1 MPPSSTGPYK
11 PIEDWF
17 AFPVWGVPGWGDWD
31 QPDCPCDCPPP
42 PCDCD
47 WLSDCETDDYPPYP
61 QYPENAL
68 VPTDI
73 IARDERRRK
82 RKRGA
87 SGAHEP
93 ASDSCRASR
102 PVRRARRTRRPAVAV
117 GCSGVPARRHP
128 QILPRAIRRTAHT
141 AAAAVRHVLGER
153 AAELA
158 VALAPGTVALR
169 AVDAQHGQ
177 CPRGAGACLGVPS
190 QIARTARLPD
200 HHASIA
206 RNGCE
211 PARIPVFCP
220 CCRAEHQRRR
230 VWSGQERGPRRR
242 RRRRRRRRPVGG
254 PVCLVGGVGVHWPAP
269 INSHCTDCRTSPCHL
284 VRPGRWEGVVCPF
297 RAARQ
302 TGWHRGRDD

>member
-17 AFPVWGVPGWGDWD
+17 AFPVWGVPGCGDWD
-31 QPDCPCDCPPP
+31 
-42 PCDCD
+42 
-47 WLSDCETDDYPPYP
+47 
-61 QYPENAL
+61 A
-68 VPTDI
+68 
-73 IARDERRRK
+73 
-82 RKRGA
+82 RGA

-242 RRRRRRRRPVGG
+242 RRRRRRPRPVGG
-254 PVCLVGGVGVHWPAP
+254 PVCLVGGVDVHWPARQLALHGLPHVSP
-269 INSHCTDCRTSPCHL
+269 ICSGRADGRESCAPS
-284 VRPGRWEGVVCPF
+284 VRLPEKMAWRP
-297 RAARQ
+297 
-302 TGWHRGRDD
+302 

>member
-1 MPPSSTGPYK
+1 MLPTR
-11 PIEDWF
+11 
-17 AFPVWGVPGWGDWD
+17 A
-31 QPDCPCDCPPP
+31 QPERKRAPEQKFDPTPAKRSKAKHAHTAAAQCDCPPP

-47 WLSDCETDDYPPYP
+47 WYSDCETDYPPPRLDWRRVPYP
-61 QYPENAL
+61 RETGI
-68 VPTDI
+68 VPTDT

-177 CPRGAGACLGVPS
+177 CPRGAGGV
-190 QIARTARLPD
+190 
-200 HHASIA
+200 
-206 RNGCE
+206 
-211 PARIPVFCP
+211 
-220 CCRAEHQRRR
+220 RRR
-230 VWSGQERGPRRR
+230 TLSN
-242 RRRRRRRRPVGG
+242 
-254 PVCLVGGVGVHWPAP
+254 CA
-269 INSHCTDCRTSPCHL
+269 HCPS
-284 VRPGRWEGVVCPF
+284 
-297 RAARQ
+297 A
-302 TGWHRGRDD
+302 

>member
-17 AFPVWGVPGWGDWD
+17 AFPVWGVSGWGDWD
-31 QPDCPCDCPPP
+31 APDCPCDCPPP

-177 CPRGAGACLGVPS
+177 CPRGAGGVLRCTLSNCAHCPS
-190 QIARTARLPD
+190 A
-200 HHASIA
+200 
-206 RNGCE
+206 
-211 PARIPVFCP
+211 
-220 CCRAEHQRRR
+220 
-230 VWSGQERGPRRR
+230 
-242 RRRRRRRRPVGG
+242 
-254 PVCLVGGVGVHWPAP
+254 
-269 INSHCTDCRTSPCHL
+269 
-284 VRPGRWEGVVCPF
+284 
-297 RAARQ
+297 
-302 TGWHRGRDD
+302 